1 MKHMYYTTNKTNVEQ
16 LEERINEVR
25 KLVRAYNSRLN
36 SAIGTY
42 GKNSVV
48 VKEMMKEVGTIP
60 ETIIQY
66 SSRGT
71 GFIAT
76 GREALEKMA
85 SKPAYVKVIERKT
98 KGATVKNVIEKLEQN
113 FKPDKVIQGPTPKNW
128 KPNRKQR
135 VARLEIAVPFIKNR
149 TRVYDDAFSAIY
161 YWYDPNPHPL
171 GLADKFNDYK
181 DYYKNKGDEET
192 PAQLASRIANYEID
206 KQELINILNLSHVKP
221 EKVFTV
227 EEQMEAVQK
236 SANAFNAKNSFR
248 Q

>member
-1 MKHMYYTTNKTNVEQ
+1 MNFTVDKIKEAEK

-25 KLVRAYNSRLN
+25 KIVRAYNSRLN
-36 SAIGTY
+36 SAIGTF

-85 SKPAYVKVIERKT
+85 SKPAYVKAIERKV
-98 KGATVKNVIEKLEQN
+98 KGTNVKNVIEKLEQN
-113 FKPDKVIQGPTPKNW
+113 YKPERVIQGPMPKNW

-135 VARLEIAVPFIKNR
+135 VARLEVAVPFVKNR
-149 TRVYDDAFSAIY
+149 TKVYDDAFSAIY
-161 YWYDPNPHPL
+161 YWYDPSPHPL
-171 GLADKFNDYK
+171 GLANKFTDYI
-181 DYYKNKGDEET
+181 DYYKGKDDTET
-192 PAQLASRIANYEID
+192 PTQLASRIANYEIS
-206 KQELINILNLSHVKP
+206 KEELISVLNFSHVKV
-221 EKVFTV
+221 EKTFTV
-227 EEQMEAVQK
+227 EEQLEAIK
-236 SANAFNAKNSFR
+236 KASETFNAKNNFR
-248 Q
+248 P